1 MQYDKSSVKGWWR
14 PHQMCS
20 IVKKTFEVNEEK
32 RIIRQVD
39 NHTLALDF
47 AQDIKHTQCKSKDK
61 LKMMLGKNW
70 PCNIFLILSWVQ
82 FAPLFANYS
91 KGGKYVIAT
100 EVRMMFKK
108 LGTTFHPLTHNLPQP
123 QQNPKWLIPMVINIK
138 MPCDILMCV
147 MCRYWQISQ
156 TYSS

>member
-14 PHQMCS
+14 PNQMCS

-61 LKMMLGKNW
+61 LKMMLGKNGHV
-70 PCNIFLILSWVQ
+70 IFLKYFLEFNMLLSLPTTQ
-82 FAPLFANYS
+82 
-91 KGGKYVIAT
+91 KGGNT
-100 EVRMMFKK
+100 S
-108 LGTTFHPLTHNLPQP
+108 LPL
-123 QQNPKWLIPMVINIK
+123 
-138 MPCDILMCV
+138 
-147 MCRYWQISQ
+147 R
-156 TYSS
+156 